1 MSLRAR
7 QLLPVLVL
15 GAALAVIP
23 AIAVSASAGSSSAT
37 VVGTEADMWSP
48 MEVAITPGGTV
59 TFQDTSSSVP
69 HGVVWTTVPET
80 PKCTG
85 VPINEGKTNWQG
97 ACTFEQE
104 GVYQYYCYVHGTYMS
119 GKIFV
124 NAAGALPGGSTT
136 TTTTTTSMTMSST
149 SSSYPSPP
157 STGSTG
163 KEPGTS
169 SPDSLGGGSLQLAA
183 HQRGGHIRGSVQVA
197 KGGST
202 LAMAAFATKAQL
214 EAGARRGR
222 VRVARLSRLLPYG
235 GRASFSMALDAR
247 ALHALRKRGHLRLE
261 VRLRL
266 SGPDGEH
273 ATRTVTVVVHARK

>member
-7 QLLPVLVL
+7 HLLPVLML

-23 AIAVSASAGSSSAT
+23 AIAVSAGSSSAT

-85 VPINEGKTNWQG
+85 VPIDEGKTNWQG
-97 ACTFEQE
+97 TCSFEQE

-136 TTTTTTSMTMSST
+136 TTTTTSMTMSST
-149 SSSYPSPP
+149 SSSYSPP
-157 STGSTG
+157 ASAGPPG
-163 KEPGTS
+163 KEPRES
-169 SPDSLGGGSLQLAA
+169 SSDSLGGSSLRLAA
-183 HQRGGHIRGSVQVA
+183 QQRGGHIRGSVQVA
-197 KGGST
+197 EGGST
-202 LAMAAFATKAQL
+202 LVIEAFAAKAQL
-214 EAGARRGR
+214 EAGAHRQI
-222 VRVARLSRLLPYG
+222 RVARLSRLLSYG

-247 ALHALRKRGHLRLE
+247 ALHALHKRGHLTLK

-266 SGPDGEH
+266 SGPDGKR
-273 ATRTVTVVVHARK
+273 ATRTVTVVVHAGK